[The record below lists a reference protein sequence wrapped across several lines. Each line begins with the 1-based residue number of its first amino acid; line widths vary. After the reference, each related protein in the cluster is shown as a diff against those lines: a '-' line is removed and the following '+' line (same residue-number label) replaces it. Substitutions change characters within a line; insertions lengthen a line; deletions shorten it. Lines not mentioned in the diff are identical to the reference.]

1 MLADGLYTRCAL
13 MAIPTRA
20 PHGGSWPVTCGR
32 PSSAPAS
39 RVRQHR
45 DGSGDLPAAAG
56 TPASNSLYKLGG
68 PLNRSYTLYR
78 QYHFEVLGLAANA
91 YLDSP

>member
-1 MLADGLYTRCAL
+1 MLVDSLYTGCAL

-20 PHGGSWPVTCGR
+20 PHGGSRPVTCGR
-32 PSSAPAS
+32 PSSPTAP

-56 TPASNSLYKLGG
+56 TPTSISLYKLGG
-68 PLNRSYTLYR
+68 PLYSSYTPYH
-78 QYHFEVLGLAANA
+78 QCHFEVPGLAANTSV
-91 YLDSP
+91 DSP